1 MPELED
7 VGDDSSDEQPDL
19 EPQPVDMSLRRNAA
33 VARRVRSFA
42 AVVMVLMLAAE
53 AADAIPGATL
63 PPMPLGVVLA
73 GLLLFVN
80 FVDPTR
86 DPRVSEKVA
95 LQRRTIEL
103 VLDALIV
110 FAAIWLVGLNPASS
124 LWVLLLFPVTQTV
137 LRLEVKQMAGAF
149 AALFAIYIG
158 GEMWAAS
165 RYQDVQFELWTT
177 AQQGAVV
184 LVVGVATANY
194 RQLSAV
200 FSMVLNRGD
209 ATDDQKERRR
219 SPGDAFAVV
228 YVDIAVADQ
237 LPSRVSPEDLRE
249 VVAKRISGAVRVEDQ
264 VLTSDADAFVVLLE
278 GLHELM
284 DATVVGERVLKRL
297 ESPVSV
303 SGVSVVVDPRVGVA
317 YSPNRVGSPD
327 ELIEAAGRK
336 AFRARRSGDDRL
348 VIHDTSSE
356 LESAVS

>member
-1 MPELED
+1 
-7 VGDDSSDEQPDL
+7 
-19 EPQPVDMSLRRNAA
+19 MSLRRNAA
-33 VARRVRSFA
+33 VARRVRGFA
-42 AVVMVLMLAAE
+42 AVIMVLMLSAE
-53 AADAIPGATL
+53 AADAIPGASL

-73 GLLLFVN
+73 GLLMFVN

-110 FAAIWLVGLNPASS
+110 LVAIWLVGLNPASS
-124 LWVLLLFPVTQTV
+124 LWVLLLFPITQFV
-137 LRLEVKQMAGAF
+137 LRLEAKQMASSF
-149 AALFAIYIG
+149 AALFAAYIG
-158 GEMWAAS
+158 GEIWAAS
-165 RYQDVQFELWTT
+165 RYQDVQFELWAA
-177 AQQGAVV
+177 AQQVAVL

-194 RQLSAV
+194 RQLNAV
-200 FSMVLNRGD
+200 FSMALNRGD
-209 ATDDQKERRR
+209 ATEDRKERRR

-237 LPSRVSPEDLRE
+237 LPSRVSPEALRE

-303 SGVSVVVDPRVGVA
+303 SGASVELDPRVGVA

-348 VIHDTSSE
+348 VIHDASSQ
-356 LESAVS
+356 LESAVG